1 MIDTEVKVRQTGQT
15 GVNIVTESTDPCDTL
30 LSSPLSKDLH
40 LAFPE
45 EISDMEFVSQLT
57 ARTAIT
63 YTELRPESGVLTQ
76 TVSDCLGMPAG
87 AEKCNLYQI

>member
-1 MIDTEVKVRQTGQT
+1 
-15 GVNIVTESTDPCDTL
+15 
-30 LSSPLSKDLH
+30 
-40 LAFPE
+40 
-45 EISDMEFVSQLT
+45 MEFVSQLT